1 MSACTSAGNESYSYK
16 ILSWR
21 ICDSIWK
28 IPFWA
33 KSDLFLS
40 LGFSQASGMSSD
52 TTSPSLEQSSSSVH
66 SPSSLH
72 LPENR
77 RTRDRSPSPMRGYL
91 IPSPLPTRRT
101 RTFSAWVLGKL
112 HLVGTAKC
120 LLLGRLLSPAWR
132 EGEFVVSGR
141 CFGILLLFSSP
152 QYYNPTTF
160 VSLNCL

>member
-33 KSDLFLS
+33 KSDLFVS

-141 CFGILLLFSSP
+141 CFGILLLFFP
-152 QYYNPTTF
+152 PP
-160 VSLNCL
+160 VL